1 MYYKFFTKIGGAM
14 KRNALIRLAGLLMAV
29 LFAVA
34 AFPFSMA
41 LADDYDEL
49 YPENLSEGH
58 LSATA
63 AILIEA
69 DSGKVIFEKNADE
82 RMYPA
87 STTKVLTVWLAL
99 VMAENLEG
107 GSYDSKLENAFPVSE
122 NAVNLAPDESSA
134 KFAAGENVRLI
145 DLCYA
150 AMLVSGND
158 AATAIAEGLAGSTE
172 NFANLMNQAAY
183 SLGCIN
189 THFVNANGLHDENHY
204 TTARDMAVMAR
215 VAMQHETFR
224 TIVKKAEYTLPK
236 DNIYRARKIVN
247 GNNFAAQ
254 SGDENKAGRY
264 YEGATGIKTGTTS
277 AAGNCLVAS
286 ATRDGINLIS
296 VVFGSASDTSRY
308 EDTKKLMNYGFS
320 QYLSTSIAEIYLENP
335 RVIDIRGFDLNDPQV
350 GRLTLDIHL
359 QSTGVS
365 DLIVTTREDLAYWV
379 QNFSSLTVTDFTR
392 ELRAPVSKGE
402 VMGTLT
408 YYKEDGTPLV
418 YDLVAS
424 RSIAAREQIAP
435 SVEQIIAAAENDPN
449 PFPRITVE
457 LVMLYVVLP
466 VAGVILTIKI
476 VKALLKLFHKRR
488 KVKAYKPTSR
498 YYR

>member
-1 MYYKFFTKIGGAM
+1 MRRSAG
-14 KRNALIRLAGLLMAV
+14 IRLAGLLLAV
-29 LFAVA
+29 LFLLSSFSLPA
-34 AFPFSMA
+34 AR
-41 LADDYDEL
+41 ADDYDER
-49 YPENLSEGH
+49 YPEFLSEGH

-69 DSGKVIFEKNADE
+69 DSGNVVFEKNADE

-87 STTKVLTVWLAL
+87 STTKILTVWLAL

-122 NAVNLAPDESSA
+122 NATNLAPDESSA

-158 AATAIAEGLAGSTE
+158 AATAIAEGLSGSVE
-172 NFANLMNQAAY
+172 NFAAMMNQAAY
-183 SLGCIN
+183 SLGCLN

-204 TTARDMAVMAR
+204 TTARDLAVLTR
-215 VAMQHETFR
+215 VAMQNETFR
-224 TIVKKAEYTLPK
+224 KIVKTDEYMLPK
-236 DNIYRARKIVN
+236 DNIYRARSIVN
-247 GNNFAAQ
+247 GNNFAVQ
-254 SGDENKAGRY
+254 SSDEKKAGRY
-264 YEGATGIKTGTTS
+264 YDGATGVKTGTTS

-286 ATRDGINLIS
+286 ATRDGISLIS
-296 VVFGSASDTSRY
+296 VVLGATSDTSRY
-308 EDTKKLMNYGFS
+308 EDSKKLMNYGFS
-320 QYLSTSIAEIYLENP
+320 QYMSTSIAEIYLQNP
-335 RVIDIRGFDLNDPQV
+335 RVIDIRGFDLNDEQV
-350 GRLTLDIHL
+350 GRLALDIHL

-365 DLIVTTREDLAYWV
+365 DSLVTTREQMAYWV
-379 QNFSSLTVTDFTR
+379 QNFSSLTVTEFTR
-392 ELRAPVSKGE
+392 ELRAPIVKGE

-408 YYKEDGTPLV
+408 YYKDDGVPLV

-424 RSIAAREQIAP
+424 RSIAAREQMAP
-435 SVEQIIAAAENDPN
+435 SVDEIIAAAENDPN
-449 PFPRITVE
+449 PFPRITAE
-457 LVMLYVVLP
+457 LVMLYLVLP
-466 VAGVILTIKI
+466 AAAVLVVIKLL
-476 VKALLKLFHKRR
+476 KALGKFLRKRR